1 MKLGFVI
8 SLMVLGLL
16 GCAGIELPDAGTSQ
30 AVEPVATVSGKVPL
44 ASASPEIPVK
54 SSDATPL
61 TKEQCSEK
69 YPIVVG
75 QLAVRQ
81 KCVNESATESIQKFS
96 AKQQTII
103 LDCSDML
110 LSLAERADRG
120 DMAFDVYKIE
130 KQELRTHC
138 NTAIRMAGGTTLSG
152 SKAPAT
158 KSSVK
163 AGNTAPKAQASTGK
177 AASTKATKEKT
188 ANTATPAAKT
198 SGSQPRQ

>member
-1 MKLGFVI
+1 MKFGFVI
-8 SLMVLGLL
+8 SLIGLALL
-16 GCAGIELPDAGTSQ
+16 GCTGIDLPDAGTSQ
-30 AVEPVATVSGKVPL
+30 AVEPVTTVSQKARA
-44 ASASPEIPVK
+44 ASASTGIPAK
-54 SSDATPL
+54 NDATPL

-103 LDCSDML
+103 LDCADML

-152 SKAPAT
+152 TKAAT
-158 KSSVK
+158 AKSPVK
-163 AGNTAPKAQASTGK
+163 AGNSAPKAQTGTGK

-188 ANTATPAAKT
+188 ANTAMPAAKT
-198 SGSQPRQ
+198 SGSQPAQ

>member
-1 MKLGFVI
+1 MKFGFVI
-8 SLMVLGLL
+8 SLMGLALL

-30 AVEPVATVSGKVPL
+30 AIEPVATVREKAPV
-44 ASASPEIPVK
+44 ASASNGIPVK
-54 SSDATPL
+54 SDATPL
-61 TKEQCSEK
+61 TKEQCSDK

-103 LDCSDML
+103 LDCADML

-152 SKAPAT
+152 SKAPTT

-163 AGNTAPKAQASTGK
+163 AGSTAPKAQASTGK
-177 AASTKATKEKT
+177 TAATKATKEKT
-188 ANTATPAAKT
+188 ANTATPAAKA
-198 SGSQPRQ
+198 SASQPKP